1 MIARPLILSTHV
13 KDIDFPQGF
22 ENKIFFFSVM
32 NFFYP
37 KDQDYFI
44 VRPLF
49 YIFYLSTL
57 NLEPQNFRFG

>member
-22 ENKIFFFSVM
+22 ENKIFFSQSWI
-32 NFFYP
+32 FFP

-44 VRPLF
+44 VRLLF

>member
-22 ENKIFFFSVM
+22 ENKIFFLSHEFFS
-32 NFFYP
+32 P